1 MRRLLL
7 VVALLLSPVALFAQT
22 ADRDILLTSNGT
34 LYTIESRQNDNP
46 NVIDSARYLSL
57 TIQNGQ
63 NVIKTNVPASVTGGN
78 NWEPALAFD
87 SDSST
92 LFIFWLHSPNT
103 ILGANELLFCTF
115 ANGKWGAPTSVEDVP
130 YHFRYNL
137 RVGVTRSV
145 QVTDGGTG
153 VARQIPGLTVHA
165 AWWDDSASGE
175 LARYA
180 MLTIEKGVVTDI
192 ARRDLIDY
200 INTANLGIFNLDTDS
215 KEILR
220 HPIVFESSTHDTIDV
235 VFGDML
241 TNTMHR
247 LTLKPVLQSRVR
259 IPIGVRDTS
268 YPAPRQRLTADAHL
282 GGVASSPDTLV
293 LYYMGNGQVRY
304 MMFENGTW
312 SGERTIAL
320 TTEVS
325 ADAAV
330 AAIRRLITGD

>member
-1 MRRLLL
+1 MKRLLL
-7 VVALLLSPVALFAQT
+7 IVALLVSPVALFAQA

-34 LYTIESRQNDNP
+34 LYTIESRQNDAP
-46 NVIDSARYLSL
+46 DVIDSPRYLAL

-63 NVIKTNVPASVTGGN
+63 NVIKTNVPASITGGN

-87 SDSST
+87 SESNT
-92 LFIFWLHSPNT
+92 LFVFWLHSPNT
-103 ILGANELLFCTF
+103 ILGANELLFCPF
-115 ANGKWGAPTSVEDVP
+115 QNGKWGTPTSVEDVP

-145 QVTDGGTG
+145 QVTDSTGTSK
-153 VARQIPGLTVHA
+153 QIPGLTVHA
-165 AWWDDSASGE
+165 AWWDDSAASEG
-175 LARYA
+175 ARYA
-180 MLTIEKGVVTDI
+180 MLTIDKGIVTDI
-192 ARRDLIDY
+192 ARRDLIDF
-200 INTANLGIFNLDTDS
+200 INTANLGIFSLDDAS

-220 HPIVFESSTHDTIDV
+220 HPIVFESSGHDTIDV

-268 YPAPRQRLTADAHL
+268 YPAPRQRITADAHL
-282 GGVASSPDTLV
+282 GGVASSPSSLA

-304 MMFENGTW
+304 LTYENGAW
-312 SGERTIAL
+312 SGEKTITL
-320 TTEVS
+320 TNEVS

-330 AAIRRLITGD
+330 AAIRRMVSGD

>member
-1 MRRLLL
+1 MKRLLL
-7 VVALLLSPVALFAQT
+7 VVALLLSPVALFAQ
-22 ADRDILLTSNGT
+22 AWDRDILLTSNGT
-34 LYTIESRQNDNP
+34 LYTIESKQNDTP
-46 NVIDSARYLSL
+46 NEIDSARYLTL

-87 SDSST
+87 SESNT
-92 LFIFWLHSPNT
+92 LFVFWLHSPNT

-115 ANGKWGAPTSVEDVP
+115 VNGRWGTATSVEDVP

-137 RVGVTRSV
+137 RVGVTRTV
-145 QVTDGGTG
+145 QVTDSAG
-153 VARQIPGLTVHA
+153 VTKQIPGLTVHA
-165 AWWDDSASGE
+165 YWWDDSATGE

-180 MLTIEKGVVTDI
+180 MLTIEKGVVTDV
-192 ARRDLIDY
+192 AHRDLIDFV
-200 INTANLGIFNLDTDS
+200 NTANLGTFAIDDLS

-220 HPIVFESSTHDTIDV
+220 HPVVFESPAHDTIDV

-259 IPIGVRDTS
+259 IPIGVRDIS
-268 YPAPRQRLTADAHL
+268 YPVPRQRLVSEAHL
-282 GGVASSPDTLV
+282 GGISSSASNLV
-293 LYYMGNGQVRY
+293 LYYTNDGQVHY
-304 MMFENGTW
+304 LTYENGKW
-312 SGERTIAL
+312 SGEKTIAL
-320 TTEVS
+320 TNEVS

-330 AAIRRLITGD
+330 AAIRRMISGD